1 MKTLQA
7 QLRAMGDERFYDAC
21 LSQLTKD
28 HGHAPYLR
36 ESMHRWR
43 EAPRVHE
50 SRRVPSRQVAQWTR
64 ADRDEVTKL
73 LRTVGAL
80 ASRAERLMP
89 YAARGER

>member
-1 MKTLQA
+1 MKTLHA
-7 QLRAMGDERFYDAC
+7 QLRAMGDERFYNAC

-28 HGHAPYLR
+28 HGHAPYLQ
-36 ESMHRWR
+36 EAMSRWR
-43 EAPRVHE
+43 EAPKPVPG
-50 SRRVPSRQVAQWTR
+50 RRPVQHVAPWSK

-89 YAARGER
+89 YATREER

>member
-1 MKTLQA
+1 MKSLQA
-7 QLRAMGDERFYDAC
+7 QLRHMGDSRFYDAC
-21 LSQLTKD
+21 LSQLTKN

-36 ESMHRWR
+36 EVMRRWR
-43 EAPRVHE
+43 EAPKPVPG
-50 SRRVPSRQVAQWTR
+50 RRPVQHVAPWSK

-89 YAARGER
+89 YAGKEGK